1 MIMQRVRRVGNS
13 LAISIPR
20 EEADRLGLREGDM
33 VAASLNKV
41 RLEVQLAPGVREATD
56 RFFARY
62 GETLDYLAER

>member
-41 RLEVQLAPGVREATD
+41 RLEVQLVREATD

-62 GETLDYLAER
+62 SETLDYLAER